1 MLNDDRETRVY
12 NKLKERADK
21 KATAIAREAATAT
34 ANAERRAAI
43 IARKAAIATARA
55 EKKATAIAKKL
66 AIATAKEVRNNE
78 YYLNQIM
85 GFGRLNL

>member
-1 MLNDDRETRVY
+1 MFSGTRRPSGKTSGLVVQIY
-12 NKLKERADK
+12 AEK
-21 KATAIAREAATAT
+21 KATAIA
-34 ANAERRAAI
+34 
-43 IARKAAIATARA
+43 KKLAIATAKA
-55 EKKATAIAKKL
+55 EKRATAIAKKL